1 MSPEALYRRT
11 IRVLLVSQVLAGA
24 GLAAGVTVGALLA
37 EDMVGSTGS
46 AGLPAALFTLG
57 SAAAAVGVGRISQ
70 RSGRRPGLA
79 VGYAV
84 GAVGGAGVVLAAATD
99 SVPLLFLSLLLYGS
113 GTATNLQARYAG
125 ADLAPADRRG
135 RAVSTVLVATT
146 LGAVVG
152 PNLVEPTGGLADAL
166 GIRELAG
173 PFILATA
180 AYGLAAVAVLVLLR
194 PDPLLT
200 ARGLDA
206 ADAPTQATT
215 RAPAVVAASS
225 ATVRLAAT
233 AMVLTQLVMVAVM
246 TMTPVHMRDH
256 GHSVGDA
263 GLVISV
269 HIAAM
274 FLPSP
279 LTGQLVDRIGRR
291 PMLAAGGVTLLAAG
305 VIAASAPPESMG
317 MLTVA
322 LALLGLGWNFGL
334 VGGTALVTDAVPLAN
349 RAKTQGT
356 VDLAVALSGATG
368 GMASGFMVASTSYAA
383 LSLTGGVLGLLLL
396 PVLLA
401 ERRDRPRPRITV
413 GVTWL
418 GARPHRDVE
427 RADPDTVR

>member
-1 MSPEALYRRT
+1 MNTEQLYRRT
-11 IRVLLVSQVLAGA
+11 LRVLLVSQVLAGA

-46 AGLPAALFTLG
+46 AGLPAALLTLG
-57 SAAAAVGVGRISQ
+57 SAAAAAGVGRLSQ
-70 RSGRRPGLA
+70 RSGRRPGLTL
-79 VGYAV
+79 GYAV
-84 GAVGGAGVVLAAATD
+84 GALGGAGVVLAAAID
-99 SVPLLFLSLLLYGS
+99 NVPLLFASLLLYGS

-125 ADLAPADRRG
+125 ADLATPDRRG

-146 LGAVVG
+146 LGAVIG
-152 PNLVEPTGGLADAL
+152 PNLVEPTGELAAAL

-180 AYGLAAVAVLVLLR
+180 AYGLAAIAVHILLR

-200 ARGLDA
+200 ARAQAEMPTSTTQTAVA
-206 ADAPTQATT
+206 ADPD
-215 RAPAVVAASS
+215 PGSV

-233 AMVLTQLVMVAVM
+233 AMVLTQLVMLAVM

-263 GLVISV
+263 GLVISIHV
-269 HIAAM
+269 AAM

-291 PMLAAGGVTLLAAG
+291 PMLAAAGVTLLAAG
-305 VIAASAPPESMG
+305 LVAALAPPDSMAL
-317 MLTVA
+317 LTIA

-334 VGGTALVTDAVPLAN
+334 VGGTALITDAVPLAQ
-349 RAKTQGT
+349 RAKTQGS

-368 GMASGFMVASTSYAA
+368 GMASGFVVASASYAA
-383 LSLTGGVLGLLLL
+383 LSVSGGLLAL
-396 PVLLA
+396 VLIPALIA
-401 ERRDRPRPRITV
+401 ERRQAVAEPATAAGDASP
-413 GVTWL
+413 
-418 GARPHRDVE
+418 A
-427 RADPDTVR
+427 

>member
-57 SAAAAVGVGRISQ
+57 SAAAAVAVGRISQ

-84 GAVGGAGVVLAAATD
+84 GALGGAGVVLAAAID
-99 SVPLLFLSLLLYGS
+99 SVPLLFFSLLLYGS

-146 LGAVVG
+146 LGAVIG
-152 PNLVEPTGGLADAL
+152 PNLVEPTGALADAL

-173 PFILATA
+173 PFILATV
-180 AYGLAAVAVLVLLR
+180 AYALAAVAVVVLLR

-200 ARGLDA
+200 ARQLDA
-206 ADAPTQATT
+206 ADPTPRATT
-215 RAPAVVAASS
+215 PAPDVVAASS
-225 ATVRLAAT
+225 ATVRLAAS

-246 TMTPVHMRDH
+246 TMTPVHMRDY

-263 GLVISV
+263 GLVISI

-291 PMLAAGGVTLLAAG
+291 PMLAAGGITLLAAG
-305 VIAASAPPESMG
+305 AIAATAPPESMG

-334 VGGTALVTDAVPLAN
+334 VGGTALVTDAVPLAH
-349 RAKTQGT
+349 RARTQGT

-383 LSLTGGVLGLLLL
+383 LSLTGGVLALLLLL
-396 PVLLA
+396 PFLLA
-401 ERRDRPRPRITV
+401 ERRHRPAIPALEQRPST
-413 GVTWL
+413 T
-418 GARPHRDVE
+418 
-427 RADPDTVR
+427 

>member
-1 MSPEALYRRT
+1 MREQRQGRPAGAPTDTLYRRT

-46 AGLPAALFTLG
+46 AGLPAAVFTLG
-57 SAAAAVGVGRISQ
+57 SAAAAVGVGRLSQ

-79 VGYAV
+79 AGYAV
-84 GAVGGAGVVLAAATD
+84 GALGAAGVVLAAATD
-99 SVPLLFLSLLLYGS
+99 SIALLFCSLLLYGS

-125 ADLAPADRRG
+125 ADLAEPNRRG

-146 LGAVVG
+146 LGAVIG
-152 PNLVEPTGGLADAL
+152 PNLVEPTGVVAEAV

-173 PFILATA
+173 PFMLAA
-180 AYGLAAVAVLVLLR
+180 LAYVLAAVAVMILLR
-194 PDPLLT
+194 PDPLLE
-200 ARGLDA
+200 ARARALEPSGQGSA
-206 ADAPTQATT
+206 APGVEV
-215 RAPAVVAASS
+215 PSP
-225 ATVRLAAT
+225 ATVRLAAS

-256 GHSVGDA
+256 GHSVGAA

-279 LTGQLVDRIGRR
+279 LTGQLVDRVGRR
-291 PMLAAGGVTLLAAG
+291 PVLAAGGVLLLGAGGLAAL
-305 VIAASAPPESMG
+305 APPESM
-317 MLTVA
+317 MLLTVA

-334 VGGTALVTDAVPLAN
+334 VGGTALVTDAVPLAE

-356 VDLAVALSGATG
+356 VDLSVALSGATG
-368 GMASGFMVASTSYAA
+368 GMASGFVVASTSFAV
-383 LSLTGGVLGLLLL
+383 LSLAGGALALAFIPLLLT
-396 PVLLA
+396 
-401 ERRDRPRPRITV
+401 ERKRPAGQAATSLQR
-413 GVTWL
+413 G
-418 GARPHRDVE
+418 
-427 RADPDTVR
+427 